1 MNAKGQGGVYVNK
14 RTGGWFARVPVGKTE
29 NGNPRYK
36 RLNADTKAK
45 AEKLRLQLLVKR
57 ENQVLIA
64 GPRQTFRQFT
74 DWYYEFEAR
83 NTIRETTAYKNKNLL
98 KNHAFPVVGHRPLS
112 DITSQELT
120 EMFGRLRK
128 KYTACTVNQLRL
140 VMSSIFTNAIKHDL
154 LQVNPVTKTSTYK
167 REEGEKSQ
175 VQNPWTQKEC
185 EKVFQSA
192 SGTPMDLFV
201 HLGLLTG
208 MRRGEILG
216 LHWED
221 IDFTNNSLRVERTLI
236 EGTRPLP
243 DGTGLTKP
251 VYNPPK
257 TSSSRREIVM
267 PAQVIDALQRHRIEQ
282 DLARIAAGNVWIE
295 TDCVFTNS
303 LGGELYP
310 GNFARRFTRFLKP
323 NGIRVIRV
331 HDMRHTFA
339 VSAFIAGVD
348 IATIS
353 QTLGH
358 SSVDITKSIY
368 AKHVP
373 RLSGKATS
381 AVAEMFFPDRP
392 QPALREGV
400 AKRGAIFE
408 KNTPHWARGH

>member
-1 MNAKGQGGVYVNK
+1 
-14 RTGGWFARVPVGKTE
+14 
-29 NGNPRYK
+29 
-36 RLNADTKAK
+36 
-45 AEKLRLQLLVKR
+45 
-57 ENQVLIA
+57 
-64 GPRQTFRQFT
+64 
-74 DWYYEFEAR
+74 
-83 NTIRETTAYKNKNLL
+83 
-98 KNHAFPVVGHRPLS
+98 
-112 DITSQELT
+112 
-120 EMFGRLRK
+120 
-128 KYTACTVNQLRL
+128 
-140 VMSSIFTNAIKHDL
+140 
-154 LQVNPVTKTSTYK
+154 
-167 REEGEKSQ
+167 
-175 VQNPWTQKEC
+175 
-185 EKVFQSA
+185 
-192 SGTPMDLFV
+192 
-201 HLGLLTG
+201 
-208 MRRGEILG
+208 
-216 LHWED
+216 
-221 IDFTNNSLRVERTLI
+221 
-236 EGTRPLP
+236 
-243 DGTGLTKP
+243 
-251 VYNPPK
+251 
-257 TSSSRREIVM
+257 M